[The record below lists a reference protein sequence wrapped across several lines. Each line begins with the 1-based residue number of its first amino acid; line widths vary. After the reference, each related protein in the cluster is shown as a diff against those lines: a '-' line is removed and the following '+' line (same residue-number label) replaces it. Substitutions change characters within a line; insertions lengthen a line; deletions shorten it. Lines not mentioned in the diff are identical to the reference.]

1 MFAAIPPLC
10 LYVFV
15 AYTPTAVPLLLFADN
30 PSKENITVAL
40 VVTVCIAYL

>member
-15 AYTPTAVPLLLFADN
+15 TYTETAVPLLLFADN
-30 PSKENITVAL
+30 PIKESITMAL
-40 VVTVCIAYL
+40 IVTVSVAYL

>member
-15 AYTPTAVPLLLFADN
+15 AYTQSAVPLLLFVDS